1 MEVQDKVAL
10 ITGGASGIGRA
21 IAERLL
27 QLEVK
32 GIALIDLD
40 NEKGKETTKQL
51 TEKYGEGRTLFISCN
66 VTSKDGL
73 EAAFVKTK
81 STFGG
86 LDLVFNNAGV
96 MDEFNWELTV
106 DVNLKAVVT
115 GTYLALEHMG
125 TKHGGNGGIV
135 MNTASIIGF
144 VPSPFVPMYGTT
156 KAAVIEFTRSV
167 AEELRFKENNIRV
180 AAFCPSK
187 TDTPM
192 QTNVHCRY
200 LEDFNEVNDPLPF
213 TPISHLMDTI
223 MKIITSDNMNG
234 AIVIAT
240 NPSKMAEFPEVVL
253 S

>member
-167 AEELRFKENNIRV
+167 ANFDLKKTTLELRRFVLQRQTRLCRLMYTVDIL
-180 AAFCPSK
+180 K
-187 TDTPM
+187 TSMRSMT
-192 QTNVHCRY
+192 HFHSHRY
-200 LEDFNEVNDPLPF
+200 L
-213 TPISHLMDTI
+213 T
-223 MKIITSDNMNG
+223 
-234 AIVIAT
+234 
-240 NPSKMAEFPEVVL
+240 
-253 S
+253 